1 MTVNNTPKI
10 DLRNSVSECSQSLRK
25 ENIGKFQNYSI
36 KDCIAS
42 IAASK
47 IK

>member
-1 MTVNNTPKI
+1 MTTANAPKI
-10 DLRNSVSECSQSLRK
+10 NVRNSVSECSQSLRK
-25 ENIGKFQNYSI
+25 ENEGKFRNYSI

-47 IK
+47 LK

>member
-1 MTVNNTPKI
+1 MTSLPKI
-10 DLRNSVSECSQSLRK
+10 NLRNSVSECSQSLRK